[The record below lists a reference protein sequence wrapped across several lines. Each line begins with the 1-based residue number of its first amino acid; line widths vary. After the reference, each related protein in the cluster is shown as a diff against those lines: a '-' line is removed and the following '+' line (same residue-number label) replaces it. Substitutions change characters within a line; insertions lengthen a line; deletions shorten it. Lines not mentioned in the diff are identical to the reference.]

1 MKEQIIAKRYA
12 QAYVSYARSAVGVP
26 GIVDEFKGL
35 KQIIQDNPGLREFF
49 ENPGI
54 TDSEKYQFIDSVF
67 VKGFSEEFRV
77 FLKLL
82 IEKVRIVLL
91 PEIIDFIRINYA
103 YGEAVEAVLETAY
116 PLDLDLVSRIE
127 RALAYGEVVCT
138 EIRSWASIKR
148 TKSVSH
154 RRQVQRCTPCSE
166 ATGRQ
171 CLWKSRRTFY
181 LQAVQY

>member
-54 TDSEKYQFIDSVF
+54 TDSEKYRFIDSVF
-67 VKGFSEEFRV
+67 AKGFSGEFRV

-82 IEKVRIVLL
+82 IEKSRIILL
-91 PEIIDFIRINYA
+91 DQIIDFIRVNYA
-103 YGEAVEAVLETAY
+103 YGETTEALLETAY
-116 PLDLDLVSRIE
+116 PMDLDLVSKIE
-127 RALAYGEVVCT
+127 SALEKKLG
-138 EIRSWASIKR
+138 KR
-148 TKSVSH
+148 LH
-154 RRQVQRCTPCSE
+154 
-166 ATGRQ
+166 
-171 CLWKSRRTFY
+171 FY
-181 LQAVQY
+181 LKIDGSLLGGVRAVVGNTIIDGTLKRRLDEISQEFKELRVN